1 MNQND
6 KCDLLKN
13 TIEKLFSKEG
23 RSKVY
28 ISKLLGINR
37 KLLSQKIRDWN
48 LELPKPSYHMKPS
61 TEKFINSN
69 REYIKSKLDKDI
81 DATVIAKELKISRGL
96 LTKVAFK
103 MDPILRKANEAKNNR
118 MKIKAYERKQFILD
132 KYKFDVLPNEEWK
145 DILGYPNYQVSNKGR
160 VRRYLSTYN
169 IYHLLTPYLNPINN
183 RYYIRMGNKNLNL
196 SRIIAHAFCEG
207 YSSINNT
214 VDHID
219 GDTLNNDSSNLRWV
233 SQSENNKHAYKLGR
247 KVNKAKPINY
257 IIKYKNK
264 YEFKTIA
271 AFARFL
277 NLSWTEAKR
286 WIDNSPSKHEII
298 LIRK

>member
-6 KCDLLKN
+6 KCDLLKS

-69 REYIKSKLDKDI
+69 RDYIKSKLDKDV
-81 DATVIAKELKISRGL
+81 DATVIAKELKVSRGL

-103 MDPILRKANEAKNNR
+103 IDPILKKANEAKNNR
-118 MKIKAYERKQFILD
+118 MKLIAYKRKQVILD
-132 KYKFDVLPNEEWK
+132 KYKFDVLPDEEWK

-160 VRRYLSTYN
+160 VRRYLSKYS
-169 IYHLLTPYLNPINN
+169 IYHLLTPYLNPVAN
-183 RYYIRMGNKNLNL
+183 RYYIGIGNKNLNL
-196 SRIIAHAFCEG
+196 ARIVAHAFCQD

-219 GDTLNNDSSNLRWV
+219 GNALNNDALNLRWV
-233 SQSENNKHAYKLGR
+233 SQSENNKRAYELGK

-271 AFARFL
+271 AFARFI

-286 WIDNSPSKHEII
+286 WVDNSPNKHEII